1 MHESVLSGT
10 DFKQSLYLVLTM
22 STIISIGTA
31 VPQYSAKQS
40 TILEFMKT
48 AYHDET
54 TSRKLNILFHNSGIN
69 TRYSVLPDF
78 GNKQSQNSFF
88 NVNQPVPDVTQR
100 LNAFKENAASV
111 ALAAMKVAFQKLN
124 TSIADFKITHL
135 ITVTCT
141 GIYAPG
147 LGAVLIEELGLPDD
161 IFHTAINFMG
171 CNAAFPALNLAD
183 MITKTDENAKVLIV
197 CVELCTLHFHAT
209 DNNDNLLANT
219 IFGDGSAAVV
229 VVSDSTA
236 KKNHRAG
243 LCINGFYSMLLNKG
257 KNLMGWNITPVNF
270 EMVLDGSIPEFIGNE
285 VNEIVMKASKKLKTD
300 PSAIDKWAIH
310 PGGKKI
316 LDSIKKQTQLSDSD
330 MQYSY
335 KVLSD
340 YGNMSSPTI
349 LFVLNEIIRD
359 EHKEGETIFS
369 IGFGPG
375 LSIETALLT
384 YVTNLSE
391 NSNADETVN
400 SSKLITSLSN
410 KHEVVPI
417 F

>member
-1 MHESVLSGT
+1 
-10 DFKQSLYLVLTM
+10 M

-31 VPQYSAKQS
+31 VPRYSAKQS
-40 TILEFMKT
+40 AVLEFMKT
-48 AYHDET
+48 AYNDET
-54 TSRKLNILFHNSGIN
+54 ASRKLNILFHNSGIQ

-78 GNKQSQNSFF
+78 SNNQTENSFF

-100 LNAFKENAASV
+100 LNIFKENVASL
-111 ALAAMKVAFQKLN
+111 AIAAMNAAFQKLN

-147 LGAVLIEELGLPDD
+147 FGAALIEELHLPED

-197 CVELCTLHFHAT
+197 CAELCTLHFQAV

-219 IFGDGSAAVV
+219 IFGDGAAAVV
-229 VVSDSTA
+229 VVSDKAA
-236 KKNHRAG
+236 KMNYQPG
-243 LCINGFYSMLLNKG
+243 FSINGFHSLLLYKG
-257 KNLMGWNITPVNF
+257 KDLMGWNITPVNF
-270 EMVLDGSIPEFIGNE
+270 EMVLDTGIPEFIGNE
-285 VNEIVMKASKKLKTD
+285 VNYIISKASKKLKTD

-335 KVLSD
+335 KVLSK

-349 LFVLNEIIRD
+349 LFVLNEIMQAEQAD
-359 EHKEGETIFS
+359 GETIFS

-384 YVTNLSE
+384 YASNLSE
-391 NSNADETVN
+391 KSNIEEIEDSTKLTAD
-400 SSKLITSLSN
+400 KSN
-410 KHEVVPI
+410 TPEAVSIH
-417 F
+417 

>member
-1 MHESVLSGT
+1 
-10 DFKQSLYLVLTM
+10 M
-22 STIISIGTA
+22 STIIAIGTA
-31 VPQYSAKQS
+31 VPQYSADQG

-48 AYHDET
+48 AYKDET
-54 TSRKLNILFHNSGIN
+54 ASRKLNILFHNSGIK
-69 TRYSVLPDF
+69 TRYSVVPDF
-78 GNKQSQNSFF
+78 GNIQSENIFF
-88 NVNQPVPDVTQR
+88 NINQQVPDITER
-100 LNAFKENAASV
+100 LDRFKENATPLAI
-111 ALAAMKVAFQKLN
+111 AAMQNAFDKLN
-124 TSIADFKITHL
+124 TSISDFGITHL

-147 LGAVLIEELGLPDD
+147 IGAALIEQLNLPED

-183 MITKTDENAKVLIV
+183 MITKTDEKAKVLIV
-197 CVELCTLHFHAT
+197 CVELCTLHFQAV
-209 DNNDNLLANT
+209 NNSDNLLANT

-229 VVSDSTA
+229 VVSDTSA
-236 KKNHRAG
+236 KDNQQAG
-243 LCINGFYSMLLNKG
+243 LSINGFYSLLLYKG
-257 KNLMGWNITPVNF
+257 KKLMGWNITPANF
-270 EMVLDGSIPEFIGNE
+270 EMVLDSGIPEFIGNE
-285 VNEIVMKASKKLKTD
+285 VNEIVLKATEKFKTN

-330 MQYSY
+330 LQYSY

-349 LFVLNEIIRD
+349 LFVLSEIMQA
-359 EHKEGETIFS
+359 EHAEGETTFS

-384 YVTNLSE
+384 YVTNKPEKSNTNEIE
-391 NSNADETVN
+391 NPV
-400 SSKLITSLSN
+400 KLTTPVIS
-410 KHEVVPI
+410 KHEIVSI
-417 F
+417 H